1 MFPAGE
7 FKIAFRCRCL
17 VLATISTFPSW
28 SFERG
33 DVCEVD
39 QHQIGDGVDKP
50 LDTDVGLERVDVLQ
64 VETYNR
70 VVSLL
75 RTDAFCKV

>member
-1 MFPAGE
+1 MS
-7 FKIAFRCRCL
+7 C
-17 VLATISTFPSW
+17 LATISTFPLW
-28 SFERG
+28 SNERG

-39 QHQIGDGVDKP
+39 QHQIGDGISEP

-64 VETYNR
+64 METYNQ

-75 RTDAFCKV
+75 TY